1 MAKGKTLQAIVEIA
15 GTLSPTLASSIEG
28 VTDKLGGINVKALAV
43 GAAVGGIAVATTKA
57 VAEAGKALYDL
68 GTQFQDAENTIRIGT
83 GATGDDLDALMDSFD
98 AVYGS
103 VPTTMEEA
111 SQAIADYNT
120 RLGLTGPEL
129 EEISKQALQVSDM
142 LGDDLGGVIEESSQA
157 FEAWNI
163 DAENMSDAMDYV
175 FKASQSTGVGFTDLM
190 STVQQFAPQLQ
201 EMGYSFEE
209 ATALVGQLDKAGV
222 NTSEVL
228 GAMKKSVSALAKEG
242 ISASDGLEQYAEQ
255 IKNAGDMTEATTIAA
270 EIFGTKAA
278 STMASAI
285 RDGSISVDE
294 LTASLEANG
303 ETIAGAAEDTYTL
316 AERFQIFKQRAQVAL
331 EPLANTLLDSLND
344 LMPIVSD
351 AMEQLIPVIEE
362 LAQAIIPIIKD
373 LVPQIA
379 PLISQLVPP
388 IISMAGTL
396 ATDLIPPIVDMVTS
410 IIPVAIQLLQML
422 MPIVQMIIQ
431 NILPVIVKLVQQLL
445 PVVMQIITAVLPV
458 ITQLLETLLPLLAE
472 IIDAILPVVINL
484 INTLLPIVM
493 QIIDAVLP
501 IFVQLLNL
509 ILPLITQ
516 LIEAILPVVVEIL
529 NALTPILDTI
539 IGLLGPILE
548 LIISVVEPIITMIS
562 TAIQPLINIIL
573 TLIMQALEPLQ
584 PIINALAQLFT
595 GVLGAALKAIQ
606 PIIAAVQDIF
616 QGLIT
621 FITGVFAGNW
631 SQAWSGVVTT
641 LGGIFEG
648 IVAVV
653 KAPINAVIG
662 LINSAI
668 SGLNSISVDIPDW
681 VPVVGG
687 KHFGIN
693 IPSIPMLAT
702 GGFTEGITIAGEA
715 GQEAVISFDKRYHD
729 ANVGYWEQAGRMLGV
744 LDANSIELESYSNN
758 TSALAGQL
766 LSVDDFS
773 LSDMAA
779 ENQTIIYDF
788 SGMTYAPSVTTSGGD
803 EDDLMAKLKE
813 HKDDF
818 FDWLEEW
825 LHRREVTAYA

>member
-278 STMASAI
+278 STMAAAI

-484 INTLLPIVM
+484 INMLLPIVM

-595 GVLGAALKAIQ
+595 GVLGAALTAIQ
-606 PIIAAVQDIF
+606 PIITAVQSIF

-621 FITGVFAGNW
+621 FITGVFAGSW
-631 SQAWSGVVTT
+631 SQAWSGVVST

-653 KAPINAVIG
+653 KAPINAVIS

-668 SGLNSISVDIPDW
+668 SGLNSISVDIPEW

-702 GGFTEGITIAGEA
+702 GGFTDGITIAGEA

-744 LDANSIELESYSNN
+744 LDANSIELESYSND

>member
-278 STMASAI
+278 STMAAAI

-396 ATDLIPPIVDMVTS
+396 ATDLIPPIIDMVTS

-484 INTLLPIVM
+484 INMLLPIVM

-529 NALTPILDTI
+529 NVLTPILDTI

-595 GVLGAALKAIQ
+595 GVLGAALTAIQ
-606 PIIAAVQDIF
+606 PIITAVQSIF

-621 FITGVFAGNW
+621 FITGVFAGSW
-631 SQAWSGVVTT
+631 SQAWSGVVST

-653 KAPINAVIG
+653 KAPINAVIS

-668 SGLNSISVDIPDW
+668 SGLNSISVDIPEW

-702 GGFTEGITIAGEA
+702 GGFTDGITIAGEA

-744 LDANSIELESYSNN
+744 LDANSIELESYSND

>member
-68 GTQFQDAENTIRIGT
+68 GTQFEDAENTIRIGT

-278 STMASAI
+278 STMAAAI

-484 INTLLPIVM
+484 INMLLPIVM

-595 GVLGAALKAIQ
+595 GVLGAALTAIQ
-606 PIIAAVQDIF
+606 PIITAVQSIF

-621 FITGVFAGNW
+621 FITGVFAGSW
-631 SQAWSGVVTT
+631 SQAWSGVVST

-653 KAPINAVIG
+653 KAPINAVIS

-668 SGLNSISVDIPDW
+668 SGLNSISVDIPEW

-702 GGFTEGITIAGEA
+702 GGFTDGITIAGEA

-744 LDANSIELESYSNN
+744 LDANSIELESYSND